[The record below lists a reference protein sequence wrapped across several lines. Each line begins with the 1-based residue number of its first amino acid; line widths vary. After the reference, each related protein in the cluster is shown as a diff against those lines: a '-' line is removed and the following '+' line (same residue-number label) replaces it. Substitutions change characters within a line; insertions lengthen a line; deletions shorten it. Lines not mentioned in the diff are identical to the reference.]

1 VTPAAALRR
10 APALRRAAAVAATLL
25 VSGLAATGCTGAA
38 GASSSDGG
46 AAGQAATGQS
56 SRTVAGGETLD
67 QRIPDAAAGA
77 ALVDQDGRRLTLRSL
92 RGRTVMV
99 APMLTMC
106 QETCPMTSENM
117 HLAAQDARR
126 AGLSDQVVFLEVTV
140 DPARDTVRRLHA
152 YAELYGAVPDWR
164 LATGRPAAVTAFWK
178 ALGVSTDKA
187 PTDEPVRD
195 WMTGRL
201 LHHSYD
207 VHHQDVVVAV
217 DAAGRLRWITVGRPD
232 ARGGR
237 LPTTMRRFLDEE
249 GRHNLARPAA
259 GGAGSW
265 TASDVD
271 RAVHYVRG
279 LSG

>member
-1 VTPAAALRR
+1 VTPAPTLRR
-10 APALRRAAAVAATLL
+10 PSALRRAAAVAATLL

-38 GASSSDGG
+38 GASSPGGG

-56 SRTVAGGETLD
+56 SRTVAGGQTLD
-67 QRIPDAAAGA
+67 QRVPDATAGA
-77 ALVDQDGRRLTLRSL
+77 GLVDQDGRRLTLRSL
-92 RGRTVMV
+92 RGRTVML

-117 HLAAQDARR
+117 HRAAEDARR
-126 AGLSDQVVFLEVTV
+126 AGLSGQVVFLEVTV

-152 YAELYGAVPDWR
+152 YAKLYGGLPDWR
-164 LATGRPAAVTAFWK
+164 LATGRPAAVIAFWK

-187 PTDEPVRD
+187 PGDEPVRD

-201 LHHSYD
+201 LRHSYD

-217 DAAGRLRWITVGRPD
+217 DATGRLRWITIGRPD

-237 LPTTMRRFLDEE
+237 LPTTMRRFLNEE
-249 GRHNLARPAA
+249 GRGNLARPAA

-265 TASDVD
+265 TASDVEK
-271 RAVHYVRG
+271 AVHYVRG

>member
-1 VTPAAALRR
+1 VTPPT
-10 APALRRAAAVAATLL
+10 APGLRRAAAVLATLL
-25 VSGLAATGCTGAA
+25 VSGLAASGCTGAA
-38 GASSSDGG
+38 GAPSSQDR
-46 AAGQAATGQS
+46 AATGQS
-56 SRTVAGGETLD
+56 SRTVAGGVTLD
-67 QRIPDAAAGA
+67 QRVPHAAADA
-77 ALVDQDGRRLTLRSL
+77 ALVDQDGRRLTLHSL

-106 QETCPMTSENM
+106 QETCPMTSANM
-117 HLAAQDARR
+117 HRAAEDARR
-126 AGLSDQVVFLEVTV
+126 AGLSDQAVFLEVTV

-152 YAELYGAVPDWR
+152 YAKLYGGLPDWR
-164 LATGRPAAVTAFWK
+164 LATGKPAAVTAFWK

-187 PTDEPVRD
+187 PSDEPVRD

-217 DAAGRLRWITVGRPD
+217 DPSGRLRWITIGRPD

-237 LPTTMRRFLDEE
+237 LPATMRKFLNDE
-249 GRHNLARPAA
+249 GRHNLSRPTA

-265 TASDVD
+265 TVFDVD
-271 RAVHYVRG
+271 EAVHYVRG
-279 LSG
+279 LPEH

>member
-1 VTPAAALRR
+1 MTPPT

-25 VSGLAATGCTGAA
+25 VSGLVATGCTGAA
-38 GASSSDGG
+38 GASSPGGG
-46 AAGQAATGQS
+46 AAGRAAMGQS
-56 SRTVAGGETLD
+56 SRTVAGGTTLD
-67 QRIPDAAAGA
+67 QRVPDVAARA
-77 ALVDQDGRRLTLRSL
+77 ALVDEDGRRLTLGSL
-92 RGRTVMV
+92 RDRTVMV

-117 HLAAQDARR
+117 HRAAEDARR
-126 AGLSDQVVFLEVTV
+126 AGLSGRVVFLEVTV
-140 DPARDTVRRLHA
+140 DPARDTVHRLHA
-152 YAELYGAVPDWR
+152 YAKLYGGLPDWR
-164 LATGRPAAVTAFWK
+164 LATGEPAAVTAFWK

-187 PTDEPVRD
+187 PSDEPVRD

-217 DAAGRLRWITVGRPD
+217 DETGRLRWITIGRPD

-237 LPTTMRRFLDEE
+237 LPTTMRSFLNEE
-249 GRHNLARPAA
+249 GRRNLARPRA

-265 TASDVD
+265 TAANLD

-279 LSG
+279 LPER